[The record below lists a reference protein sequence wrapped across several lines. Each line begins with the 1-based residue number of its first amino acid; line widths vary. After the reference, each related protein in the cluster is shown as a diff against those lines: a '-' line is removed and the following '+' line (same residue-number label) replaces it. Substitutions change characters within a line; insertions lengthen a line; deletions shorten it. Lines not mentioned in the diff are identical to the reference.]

1 MNLQKDLNRIL
12 QKVKEKYPNVN
23 NGGCAFFAVALG
35 KELENRNIPFW
46 FLVDDPWINTKYYHK
61 PIQRIKP
68 NHYTKYN
75 LTAFHVWISVNGYE
89 VNALEGHEYR
99 NGRRIPVER
108 MYDFM
113 NNIMDGLRIFD
124 DIWNPAFG
132 ADNVMPM
139 CRYVKNLCKIYLS

>member
-1 MNLQKDLNRIL
+1 MQKDLNRIL
-12 QKVKEKYPNVN
+12 LKVKEKYPNVN
-23 NGGCAFFAVALG
+23 NGGCAFLAVALG
-35 KELENRNIPFW
+35 KELEHRNIPFW
-46 FLVDDPWINTKYYHK
+46 FIVDEPWINTQYYHK

-68 NHYTKYN
+68 RHYIKYS

-99 NGRRIPVER
+99 KGRRIPVER